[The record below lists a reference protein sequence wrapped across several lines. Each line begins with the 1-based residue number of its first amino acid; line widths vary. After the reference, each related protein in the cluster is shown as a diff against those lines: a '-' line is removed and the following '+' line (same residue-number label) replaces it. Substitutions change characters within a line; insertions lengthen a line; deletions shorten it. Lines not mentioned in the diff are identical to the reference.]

1 MTDLVHYEAPQVVL
15 RDGYRFDRYARAE
28 YLDLLRAGYGRA
40 AAAQRVNVSQR
51 QIRKTIQ
58 LNPEFAEQ
66 VRDAEGQ
73 ADDVVQNS
81 LYQKAV
87 GHQAVDRDGN
97 VYDVP
102 GSVEAQKFWLANR
115 RTAEWNVGVARTPV
129 TIGTSDDVDEIQSLD
144 DLRET
149 GRAVIRQLLD
159 KVQQLEA
166 AKAETFD
173 DSIIDAESEELVTST
188 IPPVPGTVNDPWDE

>member
-1 MTDLVHYEAPQVVL
+1 MTDIAKYEAPHVVL
-15 RDGYRFDRYARAE
+15 RDGYRFDRYARQE

-40 AAAQRVNVSQR
+40 AAAQRVNISQR

-58 LNPEFAEQ
+58 LNPEFAEA

-87 GHQAVDRDGN
+87 GHQAVDREGN

-129 TIGTSDDVDEIQSLD
+129 TLGVADDIEEIQSLD

-173 DSIIDAESEELVTST
+173 DDIIEAESEEILSS